1 MILSL
6 AISDSGRGRDLEAV
20 GGGDLTLK
28 PQIDSPRFCLVWLW
42 PVVLASWDARQRGCW
57 AGLVSCL
64 LSGLCQQDVEKGAQE
79 LGALITHPLLPLRP
93 RSAAI
98 VLNTWVVRTL
108 YFLVSIPTS
117 GSSNEGLFL
126 FWSLNLAG
134 GFPGNMKVA
143 PRLGLHLGHPAWNSL
158 VWRKPEALLLQV
170 FPAI

>member
-1 MILSL
+1 MIV
-6 AISDSGRGRDLEAV
+6 AKAGTTWRQRKQAV

-28 PQIDSPRFCLVWLW
+28 PQIDSPRFCLTWLW
-42 PVVLASWDARQRGCW
+42 PVVLVPWDARQRGCSGRHGFIPTFW
-57 AGLVSCL
+57 PPSAGC
-64 LSGLCQQDVEKGAQE
+64 GKGAQE
-79 LGALITHPLLPLRP
+79 LGALITHPLPPLRP
-93 RSAAI
+93 LSAAI
-98 VLNTWVVRTL
+98 VLNTQVVRML

-143 PRLGLHLGHPAWNSL
+143 PLLGLHLGHPAWKSL